1 MISQKAKYA
10 LRALV
15 ALAKLPPGQPT
26 FIGDIAESQNIP
38 KKFLEQILL
47 DLKHHGLVASRRGK
61 AGGYGLLRP
70 ADTISFGEVL
80 RIVDG
85 PIALSAVPLQDRVQE
100 VRRLPGRGEL
110 RGPPGIRS
118 GRRCDPRGAGSHHY
132 SRRRWSE
139 PADPFARDGCLIPAP
154 RRFDKLD
161 LGTSVKG
168 WRFPMHR
175 RMIGALLALA
185 LGACGASGN
194 EVQLLNASFDP
205 TGDLY
210 EEFNAAFSAN
220 YRTPDGKRVSIGMSH
235 AGSGKQSRSVID
247 GLPADVVTLALEN
260 DIDQIA
266 RRSGKIPENWRMLLP
281 ANSSPYTSTIVFLVR
296 KGNPKTI
303 RDWDDLTRAGVSV
316 VTPNPKTSGGA
327 RWNYLAAWAYA
338 DRRFGGDEAR
348 TAEFVGAIYRNAA
361 KLDSGARGST
371 TTFSKQSTGDVLITW
386 ENEAYHLLIES
397 SPGEFELVYPS
408 LSIKAEPPV
417 AVVPGNADRHNARKI
432 AEDYLRHL
440 YSPEGQR
447 IIAKNYFRPN
457 DPASADPEDLKRF
470 QPVDMVTI
478 DDPLFGGWTAAQKK
492 HFDANGLFDQIYQ
505 PANKP

>member
-1 MISQKAKYA
+1 
-10 LRALV
+10 
-15 ALAKLPPGQPT
+15 
-26 FIGDIAESQNIP
+26 
-38 KKFLEQILL
+38 
-47 DLKHHGLVASRRGK
+47 
-61 AGGYGLLRP
+61 
-70 ADTISFGEVL
+70 
-80 RIVDG
+80 
-85 PIALSAVPLQDRVQE
+85 
-100 VRRLPGRGEL
+100 
-110 RGPPGIRS
+110 
-118 GRRCDPRGAGSHHY
+118 
-132 SRRRWSE
+132 
-139 PADPFARDGCLIPAP
+139 
-154 RRFDKLD
+154 
-161 LGTSVKG
+161 
-168 WRFPMHR
+168 MHR

-220 YRTPDGKRVSIGMSH
+220 YRTPDGERVSIGMSH

-470 QPVDMVTI
+470 QPVDMVAI